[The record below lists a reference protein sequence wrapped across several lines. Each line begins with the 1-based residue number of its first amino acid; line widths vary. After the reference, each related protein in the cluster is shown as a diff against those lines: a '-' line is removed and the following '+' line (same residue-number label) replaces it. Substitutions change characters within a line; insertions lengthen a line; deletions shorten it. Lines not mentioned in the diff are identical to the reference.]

1 VSLVDNPA
9 VRKTITCR
17 SLFRGNQN
25 FVAFEGPSTG
35 AVLVERLMIAQEVA
49 PSSRDQML
57 ALSTASKSP
66 DAASSDRDVSK
77 QLDQLAPADAEL
89 IARDTFDGRALDS
102 STWRTLGEV
111 VLDNGALQL
120 GLPNKDGHIDTWKAR
135 PYLLSRDRF
144 NPADGALTILGQ
156 VTFAENFLHGYGGS
170 FAVMTRAEDTHG
182 GGPAWENSIL
192 RRGVRSNF
200 WPAAYGFDHSLEI
213 HEKPEPNTISLLV
226 AQGFPI
232 VPSSRTYFFKIVDD
246 GESAELTF
254 IDAADPAIRKTVSH
268 STSPSMLR
276 SGHVAFEGCWGSPMR
291 LEEVRIYRGK

>member
-1 VSLVDNPA
+1 
-9 VRKTITCR
+9 
-17 SLFRGNQN
+17 
-25 FVAFEGPSTG
+25 
-35 AVLVERLMIAQEVA
+35 VLVERLMIAQEVA
-49 PSSRDQML
+49 PSCNDQML
-57 ALSTASKSP
+57 ALSTTRKSP
-66 DAASSDRDVSK
+66 DAASSDRAVSE
-77 QLDQLAPADAEL
+77 QLDQLAPASAEL
-89 IARDTFDGRALDS
+89 IARDTFEGAMIDTD
-102 STWRTLGEV
+102 TWRTLGEV
-111 VLDNGALQL
+111 ILDNGALQL

-170 FAVMTRAEDTHG
+170 FAVMTRAEDIHG

-232 VPSSRTYFFKIVDD
+232 VPSSRTYLFKIIDD
-246 GESAELTF
+246 GHAAELTF
-254 IDAADPAIRKTVSH
+254 IDAADPEIRKTVSH
-268 STSPSMLR
+268 STSSLMLR

-291 LEEVRIYRGK
+291 LEEVRIYRNRPAKN